1 MKENNDNILLV
12 AFPSNAL
19 VGTFA
24 IAYIVYSQ
32 KMPHVGEIELEELP
46 PALFVENGEIIPP
59 IQIYKKDNI
68 HVISSE
74 QPFDPYLAHTFA
86 YSVLEYCKENKIG
99 KILMTSGMETVNKS
113 TKDPNVYGLTTHQSL
128 EKILYDNDIPKFLSG
143 SIFGTDAAILSV
155 FRKSDIPAL
164 VLYVECHP
172 FFPDPNAA
180 IMAITTLSKILK
192 IKTNTAD
199 IQKRIEQLRIQ
210 HRNLMEE
217 TIKTLQ
223 QQQEKTSPPRIPQI
237 YK

>member
-1 MKENNDNILLV
+1 MSKNNENVLLI

-19 VGTFA
+19 VGTFSV
-24 IAYIVYSQ
+24 AYIAHSQ
-32 KMPHVGEIELEELP
+32 KIPRIGEIELEELP
-46 PALFVENGEIIPP
+46 PALFVEDGEIVPP

-74 QPFDPYLAHTFA
+74 QPLDPYLAQMFGE
-86 YSVLEYCKENKIG
+86 SVLEYCRKNDIG
-99 KILMTSGMETVNKS
+99 KILMASGMETVNQTKS
-113 TKDPNVYGLTTHQSL
+113 PNIFGLVTHQSI
-128 EKILYDNDIPKFLSG
+128 EKILYENDIPKFLSG
-143 SIFGTDAAILSV
+143 SIFGIDAAILSV

-180 IMAITTLSKILK
+180 VLAITTLSKILK
-192 IKTNTAD
+192 IKIDTAD
-199 IQKRIEQLRIQ
+199 IQRRIEQLRIQ

-217 TIKTLQ
+217 TIRTLQ
-223 QQQEKTSPPRIPQI
+223 KQQEKTSPPGAPQI